1 MSNIY
6 EITDR
11 FLQVVEL
18 MESGEYDEEM
28 LETTLECID
37 CELEEKADGYA
48 RIIRNMEATIAGLKA
63 EEERLSQRRK
73 AMENNVK
80 AMKENL
86 LFAMQTTGKVKFKTE
101 LFSFNV
107 QKNPAKLVLVEG
119 AEIPAEYLIEQ
130 EPKVDTAGIKE
141 QLKQGEVFAFAK
153 LEQTEGLR
161 IR

>member
-11 FLQVVEL
+11 FLQVQEL
-18 MESGEYDEEM
+18 IESGEYDKEM

-48 RIIRNMEATIAGLKA
+48 RIIRNMEVTIAGLKA
-63 EEERLSQRRK
+63 EEERLGQRRK
-73 AMENNVK
+73 AMENGVK
-80 AMKENL
+80 GLKENL

-141 QLKQGEVFAFAK
+141 QLKMGEVFDFAK
-153 LEQTEGLR
+153 LEQTEGVR

>member
-11 FLQVVEL
+11 FLQVMEL
-18 MESGEYDEEM
+18 MESGEYDKEM

-48 RIIRNMEATIAGLKA
+48 RIIRNIEVDIAGLEA
-63 EEERLSQRRK
+63 EEKRLSKRRK
-73 AMENNVK
+73 AMENNVDT
-80 AMKENL
+80 MKEKL
-86 LFAMQTTGKVKFKTE
+86 LFAMQKTGKTKFKTE
-101 LFSFNV
+101 LFSFTV

-119 AEIPAEYLIEQ
+119 VEIPEEFLIAQ

-141 QLKQGEVFAFAK
+141 QLKQGEVFDFAK
-153 LEQTEGLR
+153 LVQTEGVR